1 MSCDTPNL
9 MPVETA
15 LANIIERAPSPQ
27 ESEYVYLEQA
37 VGRVLAED
45 PIAKVDVPPADN
57 SSMDGYAVDSAQFES
72 ADSVLLRV
80 SQRIPA
86 GKAPSALEAGT
97 AARIFTGAEI
107 PVGADAV
114 VMQENVE
121 LIDGQVLIKGPIK
134 SRLNIRDQGQDI
146 KLGSQILP
154 KGTELRPQDVGLL
167 ASTGIEGV
175 NVYRRIKVAIFSTG
189 DELVNPGEALQPGQI
204 YNSNRFLLRSLLSK
218 LGCDVVDLG
227 RVEDNAKETIS
238 VLEEASAQAD
248 CIISTGGVS
257 VGEEDYVKGAVESL
271 GALHL
276 WRLNI
281 KPGKPLAFGH
291 VDHVPF
297 FGLPG
302 NPASTLITFCILVR
316 PFIRAMRGCLPQD
329 ILSFEVPADF
339 EQRKVGT
346 RQEYVRARYEKGR
359 LMLHANQSSGMLSS
373 ASWANGIAVIRP
385 NTPIMQD
392 DLVEF
397 IPFSELFA

>member
-15 LANIIERAPSPQ
+15 LTKIIERAPLPQ
-27 ESEYVYLEQA
+27 EFEYVYLEQA

-57 SSMDGYAVDSAQFES
+57 SSMDGYAVDSAQFMS
-72 ADSVLLRV
+72 ADAMLLRV

-86 GKAPSALEAGT
+86 GKAPSALEERT

-107 PVGADAV
+107 PAGADAV

-121 LIDGQVLIKGPIK
+121 LIGEQVLIKGPIK

-154 KGTELRPQDVGLL
+154 KGSELKPQDVGLL

-204 YNSNRFLLRSLLSK
+204 YNSNRFLLRSLLTK

-227 RVEDNAKETIS
+227 RVEDSAKETMN
-238 VLEEASAQAD
+238 VLEEAAAQAD

-257 VGEEDYVKGAVESL
+257 VGEEDYVKGAVEAL

-291 VDHVPF
+291 VDQVPF

-329 ILSFEVPADF
+329 LLSFDVPAGF
-339 EQRKVGT
+339 EKRKVGS

-359 LMLHANQSSGMLSS
+359 LALHANQSSGMLSS

-385 NTPIMQD
+385 NTPIMPN